1 MQRERLVAAGGD
13 VLLCLSA
20 LALLPGFD
28 VRLESI
34 VSLRRR
40 RKLMAVWSGDVSV
53 ESGQG
58 ARLTFLFALSFF
70 SFFFFSF
77 SFNVGIDCLAY
88 FLVCVCGLPSKT
100 RARKLSND

>member
-58 ARLTFLFALSFF
+58 ARLTFLFALSFLFSYF
-70 SFFFFSF
+70 SF
-77 SFNVGIDCLAY
+77 FNVGIDCLAY